1 MEAIEDLQKKADAV
15 TEATQQH
22 VYPPRADIAKD
33 AHCKSLEEYKA
44 MYVQSIADP
53 EKFFGDMARSQFYWE
68 KPFDSVGPIYNFDV
82 SKGPIS
88 IDWFQGGKTN
98 ICFNALDRHVQAGF
112 GDQVA
117 FYHEANDEDDDIC

>member
-44 MYVQSIADP
+44 MYDQSIADP

-98 ICFNALDRHVQAGF
+98 ICYNCLLYTSPSPRDRG
-112 GDQVA
+112 
-117 FYHEANDEDDDIC
+117 